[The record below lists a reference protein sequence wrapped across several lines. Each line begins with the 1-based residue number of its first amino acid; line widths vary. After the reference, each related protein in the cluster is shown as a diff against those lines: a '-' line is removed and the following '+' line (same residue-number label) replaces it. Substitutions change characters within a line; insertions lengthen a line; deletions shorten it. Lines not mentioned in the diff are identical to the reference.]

1 MNAKTAAVL
10 LSALLA
16 ACAQS
21 QPPATTAPPAPSPA
35 PASAQAQPPAPAT
48 KAPVPAANPMPV
60 SHVVNIQGAGCQQF
74 LKLAPDDRQNASMF
88 YLGYQASHFRA
99 RTINVSVVPSIVDQA
114 LVYCQ
119 ENPNWTVARAFAE
132 AYSREPGK

>member
-1 MNAKTAAVL
+1 
-10 LSALLA
+10 
-16 ACAQS
+16 
-21 QPPATTAPPAPSPA
+21 
-35 PASAQAQPPAPAT
+35 
-48 KAPVPAANPMPV
+48 MPV